1 MALWHKKKADSP
13 EEKPAKP
20 FIEDYPYE
28 DIDSITADLPG
39 QDEPDEAAAD
49 DEASLTPEEAMARFR
64 RQRSEAHEQE
74 PEGRQPRALRSKKR
88 AAADADQPAKTL
100 RFHRKKPRREE
111 PDIEEDDEEAEDL
124 TSFGTRHPRLRTAL
138 RLLITIGLAGVM
150 AVMALSNFLGPR
162 FYDLPTRG
170 ISGVVTPVQNV
181 FSQVV
186 ETVAGYFRGL
196 KLRANLEEAYNE
208 VVAENERLTYVA
220 LQAQELQYQLSQFE
234 NMSDEI
240 AANQRMEPIICRV
253 IGRSDGNYFSTF
265 TINRGTADGIG
276 QYMAVTISGA
286 LVGYTETV
294 KEHESSVRTIIDS
307 EASIA
312 GLIQSSRDQGTVR
325 GTLGVDGTA
334 MCRMYYLPED
344 HLPRPGDVVVT
355 SGVGMSFPKGI
366 PIGTVRESTRRMES
380 NKQFIVVEPTAD
392 FEHIEWVIVL
402 RYQPDPEPV
411 TGVQMGAASVSFV
424 PLETARPY
432 PTLRIGS
439 MNYFGQTATPDP
451 NATGGLATMT
461 PAPTATPS
469 PTPDARQTLIPLQTV
484 APEPTEESWEYVPID
499 GSPTATPT
507 AEPTPSPTPFI
518 TLGPQDLT
526 LEDDGW

>member
-1 MALWHKKKADSP
+1 MALWHRKKAETP
-13 EEKPAKP
+13 AEKPVKP
-20 FIEDYPYE
+20 FVEDYPYE

-39 QDEPDEAAAD
+39 QDEPGDTETE

-64 RQRSEAHEQE
+64 RQRSEAHAQD
-74 PEGRQPRALRSKKR
+74 PEGRQPRALRAKKKNDSEENTR
-88 AAADADQPAKTL
+88 TS
-100 RFHRKKPRREE
+100 RFHRKRARREE
-111 PDIEEDDEEAEDL
+111 EDLDDEEEEEDL
-124 TSFGTRHPRLRTAL
+124 SNSFANRHPRLRLVILWTVTL
-138 RLLITIGLAGVM
+138 GLAGLM
-150 AVMALSNFLGPR
+150 AVMALSSFLGVR
-162 FYDLPTRG
+162 FYEMPARG
-170 ISGVVTPVQNV
+170 VSAVVTPVQNV

-186 ETVAGYFRGL
+186 ETVADYFRGL

-220 LQAQELQYQLSQFE
+220 LQAEELQYQLSQFE

-240 AANQRMEPIICRV
+240 AANRRMEPIICRV

-265 TINRGTADGIG
+265 TINRGKSDGID

-286 LVGYTETV
+286 LIGYTETV
-294 KEHESSVRTIIDS
+294 KDHESTVRTIIDS

-380 NKQFIVVEPTAD
+380 NKQYIVVEPTAD

-411 TGVQMGAASVSFV
+411 TGVQMGAASDTFKPV
-424 PLETARPY
+424 ETARPY

-451 NATGGLATMT
+451 NATGGLPTLT
-461 PAPTATPS
+461 PEPS
-469 PTPDARQTLIPLQTV
+469 PEPTPTPTSRQVLIPLQTV
-484 APEPTEESWEYVPID
+484 PPEATEESYEYVPID

-518 TLGPQDLT
+518 TLGPANMT
-526 LEDDGW
+526 LEEDGW

>member
-1 MALWHKKKADSP
+1 MALWRKRQEPEKEDKKP
-13 EEKPAKP
+13 KP
-20 FIEDYPYE
+20 FVEDYPYE

-39 QDEPDEAAAD
+39 QDEDTEEPDE
-49 DEASLTPEEAMARFR
+49 DESSLTPEEAMARFR
-64 RQRSEAHEQE
+64 KQRAQAHEQE
-74 PEGRQPRALRSKKR
+74 PEGRQPRALRTKKKR
-88 AAADADQPAKTL
+88 DEESDGATT
-100 RFHRKKPRREE
+100 RFHRRKARREDVE
-111 PDIEEDDEEAEDL
+111 DWEDEEEEDLSD
-124 TSFGTRHPRLRTAL
+124 TFRNKHPRLSRFLRAAL
-138 RLLITIGLAGVM
+138 TIGLAGVV
-150 AVMALSNFLGPR
+150 AVMSLNSFLGAKS
-162 FYDLPTRG
+162 YELPARG
-170 ISGVVTPVQNV
+170 ISQVVTPVQNI

-186 ETVAGYFRGL
+186 ESVAGYFRGL
-196 KLRANLEEAYNE
+196 KLRANLEEAYNA

-220 LQAQELQYQLSQFE
+220 LQAEELQYQLSQFE

-253 IGRSDGNYFSTF
+253 IGPSDGNYFSTF
-265 TINRGTADGIG
+265 TINRGTADGID

-294 KEHESSVRTIIDS
+294 KAHESTVRTIIDS

-380 NKQFIVVEPTAD
+380 NKQYIVVEPTAD
-392 FEHIEWVIVL
+392 FEHIDWVIVL

-424 PLETARPY
+424 ALETARPY

-451 NATGGLATMT
+451 NATGGLPTLT
-461 PAPTATPS
+461 PEPSPSPS
-469 PTPDARQTLIPLQTV
+469 PTPDTRRTLAPLHTV
-484 APEPTEESWEYVPID
+484 EPEATPESYEYVPID

-518 TLGPQDLT
+518 TLGPADLT
-526 LEDDGW
+526 LEEDGW